1 MGLCEAARV
10 QPPPF
15 VAAGTRCHTMAPH
28 PMLGRPAPVSGRAVA
43 RDRRGPSMAPL
54 APLVCF
60 GSGSLVGGALARSRA
75 ESVESEH
82 AALGPL
88 V

>member
-1 MGLCEAARV
+1 
-10 QPPPF
+10 
-15 VAAGTRCHTMAPH
+15 MAPH
-28 PMLGRPAPVSGRAVA
+28 PVLGCPAPVSGRAVA

-54 APLVCF
+54 APFVRF
-60 GSGSLVGGALARSRA
+60 RSGSPAGGALPRSRA

-82 AALGPL
+82 AAFGLP